1 MQLLIVFISLA
12 SLWVICATA
21 FLWITNKKYRHLFWS
36 TVTAKQFTIDCFQE
50 SDDPEV
56 KMLTAFDNHISF
68 IQPIKEEVK
77 QYVREHWTEFQG
89 AEWFTKGLIA
99 NIPDDFIPDDQ
110 LEELGGENR
119 PRRRRSSVVESVR
132 EFLQN

>member
-1 MQLLIVFISLA
+1 
-12 SLWVICATA
+12 
-21 FLWITNKKYRHLFWS
+21 
-36 TVTAKQFTIDCFQE
+36 
-50 SDDPEV
+50 
-56 KMLTAFDNHISF
+56 MLTAFDNHISF

-77 QYVREHWTEFQG
+77 QYVREHWAEFQG

-119 PRRRRSSVVESVR
+119 PRRRRSSVGESVR